1 MISEEKMLLI
11 ALASMYIASFAVAV
25 GLYLAGAGPLA
36 VVLVGTT
43 IGALIY
49 IAICKHY
56 APSVQQYVEV
66 DIEEERDNA

>member
-11 ALASMYIASFAVAV
+11 ALASMYIASFAVAA

-36 VVLVGTT
+36 VVLVSTI

-49 IAICKHY
+49 IAMCKY
-56 APSVQQYVEV
+56 WAPYVQQYVEL
-66 DIEEERDNA
+66 DLGEESDNA